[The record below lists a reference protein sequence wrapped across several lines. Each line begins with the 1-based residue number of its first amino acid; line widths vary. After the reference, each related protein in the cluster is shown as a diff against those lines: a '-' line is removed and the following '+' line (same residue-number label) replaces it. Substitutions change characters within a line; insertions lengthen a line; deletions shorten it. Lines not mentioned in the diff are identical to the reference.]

1 MDLDQQTYGL
11 IRDTASDV
19 KHIREILENSQRDI
33 ADHEARIRILEN
45 EQRTAAGMYRG
56 AAKVA
61 GIVAGIVA
69 LIISIVVAGLP
80 ALISLWGGC

>member
-19 KHIREILENSQRDI
+19 KHIREILENSQQDI

-45 EQRTAAGMYRG
+45 EHRTATGMYRG

-61 GIVAGIVA
+61 GIVT
-69 LIISIVVAGLP
+69 LIISIVVAGLQF
-80 ALISLWGGC
+80 LISLWRRC

>member
-33 ADHEARIRILEN
+33 ADHEARIRILED

-61 GIVAGIVA
+61 GIVA

-80 ALISLWGGC
+80 VLISLWGGC

>member
-1 MDLDQQTYGL
+1 MGLDQQTYGL
-11 IRDTASDV
+11 IKDTASDV

-61 GIVAGIVA
+61 GVVA
-69 LIISIVVAGLP
+69 LIISIVVAGLQF
-80 ALISLWGGC
+80 LLSLWRGC

>member
-61 GIVAGIVA
+61 GVVA
-69 LIISIVVAGLP
+69 LIISIVVAGLQF
-80 ALISLWGGC
+80 LLSLWRGC